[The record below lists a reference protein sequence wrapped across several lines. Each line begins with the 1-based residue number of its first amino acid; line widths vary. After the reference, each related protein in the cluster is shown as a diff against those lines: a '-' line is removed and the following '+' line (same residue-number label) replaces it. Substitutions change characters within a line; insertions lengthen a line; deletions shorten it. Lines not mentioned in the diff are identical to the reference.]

1 MAVLNVRYNISE
13 EEALKLCSNVYTRTG
28 SALKNNLDGSKI
40 FKHLKEI
47 GWDIEKDNAAK
58 SVEVPAKN
66 FSWLLSFLKTPVGIV
81 IAIVLSVITLGVFV
95 WYLVSKKKKER
106 QTEIDQ
112 AYFNLNKAILKYVG
126 AISEGTVSC
135 KIINSV
141 VDSANK
147 LMDMKKSKK
156 YNANFDDEQITTL
169 LGICQ
174 KYTAELAKEKGV
186 MLEFPKA
193 KKNIDSKVQT
203 ICWYMGQQ
211 AELLKKA
218 S

>member
-47 GWDIEKDNAAK
+47 GWDIEKDKAANRI
-58 SVEVPAKN
+58 EVPEKN
-66 FSWLLSFLKTPVGIV
+66 FSWLLNFVKTPLGIG
-81 IAIVLSVITLGVFV
+81 IAIFLSVVSLGLFI

-106 QTEIDQ
+106 QAELKQ
-112 AYFNLNKAILKYVG
+112 AYFDMNRAILKYAG
-126 AISEGTVSC
+126 AISEGKVSQRV
-135 KIINSV
+135 IRSV
-141 VDSANK
+141 VDAANK

-156 YNANFDDEQITTL
+156 YKVNFDDEQITTL
-169 LGICQ
+169 LGICK
-174 KYTAELAKEKGV
+174 KYTADLAKEKGV
-186 MLEFPKA
+186 ILEFPKA
-193 KKNIDSKVQT
+193 KKNTDSKVHT

-211 AELLKKA
+211 AQLLKKA
-218 S
+218 G